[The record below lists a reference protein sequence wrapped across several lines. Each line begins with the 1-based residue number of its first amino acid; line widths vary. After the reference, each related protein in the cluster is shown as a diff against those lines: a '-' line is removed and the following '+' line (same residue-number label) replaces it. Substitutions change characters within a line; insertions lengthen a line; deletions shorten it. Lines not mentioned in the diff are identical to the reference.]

1 MLRSVRAMCEATH
14 CFQQQFGVRC
24 NYPSASLGTRLPF
37 SRNLVLPGSSSGAGD
52 EGEEDGFEPG
62 RQLGAGQGRLAWTR
76 PGSRAQLSRRRS
88 LSPLER
94 VSSLIPQEMLS
105 QEVMDLQQ
113 INQEPGPKGYTGA
126 SVPSAPTGW
135 QAAPGCSWHL
145 PQEEDHGW
153 EDTACQPNPPDREV
167 PFKPG
172 DVVLVEF
179 RRRHCLELQKMFNLV
194 KDGKLHSKW
203 GMLSHQEILGH
214 LPGQVFRTST
224 GSKFILRRPSLEE
237 FVLLMKRGP
246 AISYPKD
253 ISAMLMMMD
262 IGSGNHVL
270 ESGSGSGAMTLFL
283 SRTVG
288 SSGHVYSFE
297 VRPDHHSNAKR
308 NYQRWRNAWEVAHEK
323 EWPNNVEFINKDIVT
338 ATDDI
343 QGKMFD
349 AVALDMLSPQLAL
362 PVVYKHLKQ
371 GGVCAVYLANITQ
384 VVDLLEGIRSCQL
397 FFSCEKISEVI
408 HRSWLVAPAL
418 RKDGSTAP
426 RVKPQNNVH
435 SESEDEQRK
444 DGTKVLEDNDEEEDT
459 KPFCT
464 IPYIARPHHEQVSH
478 TAFLVKLRK
487 FRPAQLYS
495 TPHKSENSS
504 LGL

>member
-1 MLRSVRAMCEATH
+1 MCKCSGLQSNRQQHGFHCGEKMLRPVRTMCKAAH
-14 CFQQQFGVRC
+14 CFQVQFGAKC
-24 NYPSASLGTRLPF
+24 SYSSPCTGARLPF
-37 SRNLVLPGSSSGAGD
+37 NRNLVSLVSSSGAGD
-52 EGEEDGFEPG
+52 EGEKDGSEPG
-62 RQLGAGQGRLAWTR
+62 RELGAGQCGPAWTWTGR
-76 PGSRAQLSRRRS
+76 TAQLPRRRS

-113 INQEPGPKGYTGA
+113 INQEPGPKDYTAA
-126 SVPSAPTGW
+126 SMPSAPTGW
-135 QAAPGCSWHL
+135 QAASECSWHL
-145 PQEEDHGW
+145 PQEEVPGQVDS
-153 EDTACQPNPPDREV
+153 ACQPNPPHREV

-179 RRRHCLELQKMFNLV
+179 RRRRCLELQKMFNLV
-194 KDGKLHSKW
+194 KDGKLHNQW

-224 GSKFILRRPSLEE
+224 GFKFILRRPSLEE

-262 IGSGNHVL
+262 IGSGDHVL

-297 VRPDHHSNAKR
+297 VRPDHYSNAKR
-308 NYQRWRNAWEVAHEK
+308 NYQRWRNAWKVAHEN

-343 QGKMFD
+343 QGMMFD

-362 PVVYKHLKQ
+362 PVVYKQLKQ
-371 GGVCAVYLANITQ
+371 GGVCAVYLTNITQ

-397 FFSCEKISEVI
+397 FLSCEKILEVI
-408 HRSWLVAPAL
+408 HRNWLVAPAL

-426 RVKPQNNVH
+426 RVKPQNNVYN
-435 SESEDEQRK
+435 ESEDEQRK
-444 DGTKVLEDNDEEEDT
+444 DGTMLLEVNGEEEDS

-478 TAFLVKLRK
+478 TGTIPISF
-487 FRPAQLYS
+487 
-495 TPHKSENSS
+495 
-504 LGL
+504 

>member
-194 KDGKLHSKW
+194 KDGKLH
-203 GMLSHQEILGH
+203 M
-214 LPGQVFRTST
+214 
-224 GSKFILRRPSLEE
+224 
-237 FVLLMKRGP
+237 
-246 AISYPKD
+246 
-253 ISAMLMMMD
+253 
-262 IGSGNHVL
+262 
-270 ESGSGSGAMTLFL
+270 
-283 SRTVG
+283 G